1 MSFSHGSAKK
11 NSNRVALILSEL
23 EESDNI
29 PNVFHFQMKRSCF
42 MTEEYIAQT
51 TEVHD
56 TIKLN
61 QFYQF
66 ENLVRK
72 LFDENYVFSLHL
84 K

>member
-1 MSFSHGSAKK
+1 
-11 NSNRVALILSEL
+11 
-23 EESDNI
+23 
-29 PNVFHFQMKRSCF
+29 